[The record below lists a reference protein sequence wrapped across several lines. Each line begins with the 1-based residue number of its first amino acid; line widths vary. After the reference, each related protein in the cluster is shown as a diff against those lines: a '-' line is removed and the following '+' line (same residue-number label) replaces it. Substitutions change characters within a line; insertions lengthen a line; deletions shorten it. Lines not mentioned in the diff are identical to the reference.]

1 LQLTTLVCNRGIRST
16 LLITTASYGSLAR
29 FTDVKRLRKFNDK
42 TVLGFGGD
50 VSDMQFIERCLIDLS
65 IDEQY
70 REAADANQ
78 NDDETSISSDGLAAE
93 NVHKYMAKFMYQRR
107 SKFDPLWNH
116 ILVGGMD
123 SSDKPF
129 LAFVDLLGTTYS
141 APSLAT
147 GYGAHL
153 AQPVMRLKVPDEE
166 SAAKLTEEDAVETIR
181 QCMKVLFYR
190 DARSLDK
197 YSLAIITKSGVKMME
212 NEQLENQ
219 SWQFAERIRG
229 YGTQV
234 N

>member
-1 LQLTTLVCNRGIRST
+1 
-16 LLITTASYGSLAR
+16 
-29 FTDVKRLRKFNDK
+29 
-42 TVLGFGGD
+42 
-50 VSDMQFIERCLIDLS
+50 MQYIDRCLTELS
-65 IDEQY
+65 IDEEY
-70 REAADANQ
+70 RRAADSNQ
-78 NDDETSISSDGLAAE
+78 NEDDTPIDADGLAAE

-116 ILVGGMD
+116 ILVGGLD
-123 SSDKPF
+123 SEDKPF
-129 LAFVDLLGTTYS
+129 LAFVDMLGTTYS

-166 SAAKLTEEDAVETIR
+166 AVEKLSEADAVETIR

-197 YSLAIITKSGVKMME
+197 YSLAVITKSGVKM
-212 NEQLENQ
+212 LEDEKLEAQ